1 MKKHW
6 NGNFLYYF
14 GGIILSLFLCVGLV
28 HMVSG
33 GYEAETGKKAVSK
46 KEETKEKKTPEEQ
59 KGKEEQEQ
67 PVIRVL
73 LKTGGYTDEVHPNVA
88 VSAGGGL
95 LLEGAGGKREAKEG
109 ETVTIA
115 PDDPLFEGGTIRVKT
130 KKEGDKITISSLKR
144 GYGVPSYRGELEL
157 FSTAQGIAV
166 INELPLEEYLYAVV
180 PSEMPASYEEEAL
193 KAQAVCARSYAY
205 CHIEGQAYPEYKAN
219 VDDSTAYQ
227 VYGNSAEQ
235 EKTIAAVDATMGEK
249 LKYHD
254 TVVKAYYFST
264 SCGRTTNVEAW
275 GTKVSDANSYLK
287 GTRVEENGTC
297 YEKDLPWFS
306 WSCDI
311 PVETVS
317 NLFGLNTGQDVGTIS
332 QIEITKRG
340 EGDVALEMKVT
351 GSKGSAVI
359 RTENKIRSVLGGN
372 GYKIQKQDGTEA
384 ASAKLLPSAFFTV
397 EKRGESFHIKGG
409 GYGHGIGMSQN
420 GANEMAKKGKDYITI
435 LGMFYDGV
443 EITAD

>member
-1 MKKHW
+1 M
-6 NGNFLYYF
+6 
-14 GGIILSLFLCVGLV
+14 
-28 HMVSG
+28 
-33 GYEAETGKKAVSK
+33 
-46 KEETKEKKTPEEQ
+46 
-59 KGKEEQEQ
+59 
-67 PVIRVL
+67 
-73 LKTGGYTDEVHPNVA
+73 
-88 VSAGGGL
+88 
-95 LLEGAGGKREAKEG
+95 
-109 ETVTIA
+109 TIA

-205 CHIEGQAYPEYKAN
+205 CHMEGQAYPEYKAN

-359 RTENKIRSVLGGN
+359 RTENKIRSALGGN

-397 EKRGESFHIKGG
+397 EKRGESFRIKGG